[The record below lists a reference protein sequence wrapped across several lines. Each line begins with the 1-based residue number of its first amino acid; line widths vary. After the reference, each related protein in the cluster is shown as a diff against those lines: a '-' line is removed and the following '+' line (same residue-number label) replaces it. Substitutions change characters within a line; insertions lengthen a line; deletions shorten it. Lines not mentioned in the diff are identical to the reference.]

1 MACGTPVVASETGG
15 LVFLVKDGETGLHVP
30 TAAPQAL
37 ADKLQYLL
45 ENDVELRR
53 LGEQAAKYARG
64 FKWGRVADRMI
75 EVYEELADKTERAQ
89 SAGQ

>member
-1 MACGTPVVASETGG
+1 M
-15 LVFLVKDGETGLHVP
+15 KDGETGLHVP
-30 TAAPQAL
+30 TAAPKPL

-45 ENDVELRR
+45 ENDAELRR

-75 EVYEELADKTERAQ
+75 EVYKELVGNLERAQ